1 MRVVRYRSIHRLFCD
16 IDLEVHAGQRVRAD
30 PGRGWH
36 EAKAAKHTEGG
47 HGKNVSVAGEEKAV
61 KREPRA
67 YSALVGSKEPAER
80 EGLGN
85 PRSAA
90 GTTRLSQE
98 GSVLGALHGFGRSKP
113 SRG

>member
-1 MRVVRYRSIHRLFCD
+1 
-16 IDLEVHAGQRVRAD
+16 
-30 PGRGWH
+30 
-36 EAKAAKHTEGG
+36 
-47 HGKNVSVAGEEKAV
+47 VSVAGEEKAV

-90 GTTRLSQE
+90 GTKQLSQE
-98 GSVLGALHGFGRSKP
+98 GSFWGALHGFGRSKP